1 LIQRQANL
9 CVDQVNVVEDERN
22 GLGREPPSTPG
33 ASEATSD
40 DWWVHWSVSG
50 RPRRPTS
57 PNRIPCSARSSGHA
71 PRWLMALYQHD
82 LSITVSSRA
91 CPSRHQCPCRPLSR
105 RIATRSRPHPTPASL
120 RAPPRAA
127 LTPDSSASPSR
138 RRRYASPR
146 PASSRLSGFSV
157 RGGVDLPRHC
167 SFCQSDAAELL
178 RRRGKRARKE
188 AAARMSRR
196 SVNPSRRMADGGLP
210 SVGGLLHPKSRSP
223 PVLTIALVVLVPPP
237 PPLRPSHSIAADVV
251 VVTCTSRLA
260 F

>member
-1 LIQRQANL
+1 MTQDCATVTCEFCGRRAKILRFLLIKRQRKALEGIDPTAGRQANL

-120 RAPPRAA
+120 RPPPRAA

-146 PASSRLSGFSV
+146 PALPPRACPGFRSAGASICRDIAHFVNLTRRSCSGDV
-157 RGGVDLPRHC
+157 GRGRARRRPRGCRGGR
-167 SFCQSDAAELL
+167 
-178 RRRGKRARKE
+178 
-188 AAARMSRR
+188 
-196 SVNPSRRMADGGLP
+196 
-210 SVGGLLHPKSRSP
+210 
-223 PVLTIALVVLVPPP
+223 
-237 PPLRPSHSIAADVV
+237 
-251 VVTCTSRLA
+251 
-260 F
+260 

>member
-1 LIQRQANL
+1 VQCSEFGSRSSVANG
-9 CVDQVNVVEDERN
+9 VVPARSKYYCISTR
-22 GLGREPPSTPG
+22 LSISPPVPVPSPIAPDRHPLAAAPHSRLTPSSTP
-33 ASEATSD
+33 
-40 DWWVHWSVSG
+40 
-50 RPRRPTS
+50 RS
-57 PNRIPCSARSSGHA
+57 PNAGLLRVPVPPPQVRLA
-71 PRWLMALYQHD
+71 P
-82 LSITVSSRA
+82 
-91 CPSRHQCPCRPLSR
+91 
-105 RIATRSRPHPTPASL
+105 
-120 RAPPRAA
+120 
-127 LTPDSSASPSR
+127 
-138 RRRYASPR
+138 PR

>member
-1 LIQRQANL
+1 
-9 CVDQVNVVEDERN
+9 
-22 GLGREPPSTPG
+22 
-33 ASEATSD
+33 
-40 DWWVHWSVSG
+40 
-50 RPRRPTS
+50 
-57 PNRIPCSARSSGHA
+57 
-71 PRWLMALYQHD
+71 MALYQHD
-82 LSITVSSRA
+82 LSITVSARA

-120 RAPPRAA
+120 RPPPRAA